1 MNIEVHIH
9 EFTDKILSNINLYK
23 SPMDFSVLSSD
34 SSLPPEIKRLDKSS
48 IKVLKESIHGKKM
61 LDRNDYITFRDIV
74 GVALHIDT
82 YKKSQQYSAYFKWL
96 DERNDILDDDC
107 ESVFQHAYNNATLL
121 LLLIITLWNNVLYIQ
136 HIVDYLIEN
145 TELLLEGTININ
157 IQDICNFIF
166 SLYSEILALFCR
178 HIIVST
184 EDVNQIAERLLSS
197 RYYSDVYLLITGYFY
212 DETVSYKE
220 NPYQNLKDIYRWDFT
235 LLQNRVTPKL
245 YLSNE
250 DKKNFAYYPD
260 YIVKLKSEI
269 KELSRKLNSEE
280 QMIEGEKEDLH
291 NDLINKE
298 EKYMLILKGK
308 KIVERYRKE
317 TRI

>member
-48 IKVLKESIHGKKM
+48 IKVLKESIRGKKM

-136 HIVDYLIEN
+136 HIEDYLIEN
-145 TELLLEGTININ
+145 TEFLLEGTININ

-166 SLYSEILALFCR
+166 SLYF
-178 HIIVST
+178 
-184 EDVNQIAERLLSS
+184 
-197 RYYSDVYLLITGYFY
+197 
-212 DETVSYKE
+212 
-220 NPYQNLKDIYRWDFT
+220 
-235 LLQNRVTPKL
+235 
-245 YLSNE
+245 
-250 DKKNFAYYPD
+250 
-260 YIVKLKSEI
+260 
-269 KELSRKLNSEE
+269 
-280 QMIEGEKEDLH
+280 
-291 NDLINKE
+291 
-298 EKYMLILKGK
+298 
-308 KIVERYRKE
+308 
-317 TRI
+317 